1 MAKMNFSPNVRVRG
15 FSSLLALH
23 RKACMT
29 ASDTTTTQGELEKLV
44 SDLRGLL
51 ANKDLDAVPE
61 IKLLR
66 QRLDDGMHNVRES
79 AVRAAQDA
87 ARQAKEAA
95 LAADR
100 YAHDEPWRVAGAALA
115 VGALV
120 GFLLAR
126 R

>member
-1 MAKMNFSPNVRVRG
+1 
-15 FSSLLALH
+15 
-23 RKACMT
+23 MT
-29 ASDTTTTQGELEKLV
+29 MTETTSTSQSELEKLV
-44 SDLRGLL
+44 TDLRGLL
-51 ANKDLDAVPE
+51 HSKDLDTIPE

-66 QRLDDGMHNVRES
+66 QLLDDGMTNVRDS
-79 AVRAAQDA
+79 AVRAAQEA

-95 LAADR
+95 YAADR
-100 YAHDEPWRVAGAALA
+100 YAHDEPWRVAGAAMA

>member
-1 MAKMNFSPNVRVRG
+1 MN
-15 FSSLLALH
+15 
-23 RKACMT
+23 M
-29 ASDTTTTQGELEKLV
+29 SDITTQSELEKLV
-44 SDLRGLL
+44 TDLRGLL
-51 ANKDLDAVPE
+51 ASKNLDAVPE

-66 QRLDDGMHNVRES
+66 QKLDDGMQNARET

-87 ARQAKEAA
+87 ARQAKDAA
-95 LAADR
+95 KAADQ

-120 GFLLAR
+120 GFLLSR

>member
-1 MAKMNFSPNVRVRG
+1 
-15 FSSLLALH
+15 
-23 RKACMT
+23 MT
-29 ASDTTTTQGELEKLV
+29 ASVSDSVASAQAELEKLV

-51 ANKDLDAVPE
+51 ASKDLDSVPE

-66 QRLDDGMHNVRES
+66 QRLDDGMSTVRDS
-79 AVRAAQDA
+79 AVRAAQEA

-95 LAADR
+95 AAADR

>member
-1 MAKMNFSPNVRVRG
+1 MNP
-15 FSSLLALH
+15 
-23 RKACMT
+23 
-29 ASDTTTTQGELEKLV
+29 SDTTTTTTQAELEKLV

-51 ANKDLDAVPE
+51 ASKTLDAVPE
-61 IKLLR
+61 IKMLR
-66 QRLDDGMHNVRES
+66 QRLDDGVQHARES
-79 AVRAAQDA
+79 AVRAAQEA
-87 ARQAKEAA
+87 AERAKEAA

>member
-1 MAKMNFSPNVRVRG
+1 MSV
-15 FSSLLALH
+15 
-23 RKACMT
+23 
-29 ASDTTTTQGELEKLV
+29 SDSISTTQADLEKLV

-51 ANKDLDAVPE
+51 SSKDLDSVPE

-66 QRLDDGMHNVRES
+66 QKFDDCLHTARES

-87 ARQAKEAA
+87 ARQAKDAA

-120 GFLLAR
+120 GFLLSR

>member
-1 MAKMNFSPNVRVRG
+1 MSV
-15 FSSLLALH
+15 SESL
-23 RKACMT
+23 
-29 ASDTTTTQGELEKLV
+29 STTQADLEKLV
-44 SDLRGLL
+44 TDLRGLL
-51 ANKDLDAVPE
+51 ASKDLDSVPD

-66 QRLDDGMHNVRES
+66 QKLDDGLH
-79 AVRAAQDA
+79 A
-87 ARQAKEAA
+87 ARQAKDAA

-100 YAHDEPWRVAGAALA
+100 YAHDEPWRVASAALA

>member
-1 MAKMNFSPNVRVRG
+1 MSV
-15 FSSLLALH
+15 SESL
-23 RKACMT
+23 
-29 ASDTTTTQGELEKLV
+29 STTQADLEKLV

-51 ANKDLDAVPE
+51 SSKDLDSVPD

-66 QRLDDGMHNVRES
+66 QKLDDGLQTARES

-87 ARQAKEAA
+87 ARQAKDAA